1 MPVKLRAIKPKP
13 FKVDAIRLETLN
25 GLRKV
30 GRGMRRDFKRTVQT
44 WDNKPKFDMKI
55 GLTKDT
61 GNVRVFTASEIY
73 AYVDLGTKPHII
85 RPVRAKALAFSV
97 GGSPKTRPNVI
108 GSYSGSAGNTPVRAK
123 EVKHPGIKPRNF
135 SRIIKKE
142 WEPEFARVMQTAIDT
157 GAKKSG
163 HYYRK

>member
-13 FKVDAIRLETLN
+13 FKEDAIRLETLN

-30 GRGMRRDFKRTVQT
+30 GRAMRKDFEKTVAT
-44 WDNKPKFDMKI
+44 WDNKPSFELKI

-61 GNVRVFTASEIY
+61 GSVQVYTTSEIY
-73 AYVDLGTKPHII
+73 KYVDFGTRPHII
-85 RPVRAKALAFSV
+85 RPVRAKVLAFSV
-97 GGSPKTRPNVI
+97 GGTPKTRPNVI
-108 GSYSGSAGNTPVRAK
+108 GSYSGSAGNTPVKAM

-135 SRIIKKE
+135 SAIIKKE
-142 WEPEFARVMQTAIDT
+142 YEPEFAEVMQDAIAA

-163 HYYRK
+163 HYYGR